1 MIHLASDRADRPGV
15 KSCLPAQASSLCE
28 TLPDSGCR
36 VELDWDRAG
45 LRLQV
50 FKVDTK
56 AELEIFDVVGDLD
69 GQLVVGLDARMKLLE
84 RPGNRHSVHPL
95 VMLVGPQ
102 DSKAQREIVIPE
114 D

>member
-1 MIHLASDRADRPGV
+1 
-15 KSCLPAQASSLCE
+15 
-28 TLPDSGCR
+28 PDSGCG

-114 D
+114 DVPGRECAGVGSDEMKHHDQTRIASFLTY